1 MEETMELRGRTNDE
15 RQSCGGQTDPSGGG
29 GGGGHLEAL
38 RQQATAFLAAGNAI
52 INATLSGNSEAFL
65 AANRQQGGQ

>member
-1 MEETMELRGRTNDE
+1 MELRERTNDD
-15 RQSCGGQTDPSGGG
+15 RQSHGGQTDPCGGG
-29 GGGGHLEAL
+29 GGNHLEAL
-38 RQQATAFLAAGNAI
+38 RQQAAAFLAAGNAI